1 MERIVVVLLTTT
13 IISCSEAFRIVNRI
27 GNVIGLSYQQKI
39 EVVQVISQHVPSCP
53 LKIIPDER
61 SESNK

>member
-1 MERIVVVLLTTT
+1 MVELLATT

-39 EVVQVISQHVPSCP
+39 ELIQVVSQHVPTCP
-53 LKIIPDER
+53 LKIVPDER
-61 SESNK
+61 SKSSN

>member
-1 MERIVVVLLTTT
+1 MVALLATT

-39 EVVQVISQHVPSCP
+39 EVIQVISQHIPSCP
-53 LKIIPDER
+53 IKIITDER
-61 SESNK
+61 PKSSD

>member
-1 MERIVVVLLTTT
+1 MVALLATT

-39 EVVQVISQHVPSCP
+39 EVIQVVSQHVPTCP
-53 LKIIPDER
+53 LKIVPDER
-61 SESNK
+61 PKSSD

>member
-1 MERIVVVLLTTT
+1 MVVLLATTV
-13 IISCSEAFRIVNRI
+13 ISCSDAFRIINRI

-39 EVVQVISQHVPSCP
+39 EVIKVVSQHVPSCP

-61 SESNK
+61 PKSSD

>member
-1 MERIVVVLLTTT
+1 MIALLATTV
-13 IISCSEAFRIVNRI
+13 ISCSESFRIVNRI

-39 EVVQVISQHVPSCP
+39 EVIQVVSQHIPTCP

-61 SESNK
+61 PESNK